1 MSNSL
6 WPHGCSPPG
15 SSVHVNFQDRILEWV
30 AISYSRGS
38 FRSGDQMCPLIS
50 RLILYHWAT
59 WEDPCKRIFC
69 SKSRKDRPMRNII
82 LSGWQPPESFSL
94 QPLSMMLPKGIWV
107 TPPRALAYRVFP
119 ILEMRKK
126 KKKRVTEQ
134 WRDPKSQR
142 PYSENKHFFLVFSS
156 PKFFSSLTHSVTLQ
170 NDFPRRGKLKTEPS
184 NWKLIYFPFLSF
196 QEIKTP
202 GCAMLSLWNW
212 QVITEYW
219 IMAHFLIVSVLCEL
233 FHGH

>member
-15 SSVHVNFQDRILEWV
+15 SSVHVNFQDRILERV

-69 SKSRKDRPMRNII
+69 SKSRKDRPMGNII

-126 KKKRVTEQ
+126 KKK
-134 WRDPKSQR
+134 KKGSQN
-142 PYSENKHFFLVFSS
+142 SEGIQNHKDHIQ
-156 PKFFSSLTHSVTLQ
+156 KINISSL
-170 NDFPRRGKLKTEPS
+170 F
-184 NWKLIYFPFLSF
+184 
-196 QEIKTP
+196 
-202 GCAMLSLWNW
+202 
-212 QVITEYW
+212 
-219 IMAHFLIVSVLCEL
+219 
-233 FHGH
+233 FHLLNFSHP